1 MSKRSFN
8 KRQMAII
15 ELIRSRK
22 AEGAEIITLNEIL
35 QLCLDKNLL
44 PRVSEASERPTVLCN
59 NELPCQA
66 FTEFWHINNQGRQ
79 YWSECKKCEFLI

>member
-15 ELIRSRK
+15 ELIRSKK

-35 QLCLDKNLL
+35 QLCRDKNLL
-44 PRVSEASERPTVLCN
+44 PRVSEASERPTVLATMNCLVRRLQN
-59 NELPCQA
+59 SGISITKADN
-66 FTEFWHINNQGRQ
+66 IGRG
-79 YWSECKKCEFLI
+79 KKCEFLI